1 MSAAGL
7 GYFTGTFTPTT
18 KNIIKIELKFTD
30 NSLKSLIKM
39 K

>member
-7 GYFTGTFTPTT
+7 WYFTGMFIP
-18 KNIIKIELKFTD
+18 KKKDELVLQLAD